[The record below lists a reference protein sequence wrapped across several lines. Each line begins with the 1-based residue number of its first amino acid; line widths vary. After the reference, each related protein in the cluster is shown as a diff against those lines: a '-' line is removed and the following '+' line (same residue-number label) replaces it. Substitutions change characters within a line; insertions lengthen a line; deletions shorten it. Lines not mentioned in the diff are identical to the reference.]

1 MSAHISSRRGTRVR
15 AIAVVIALVVAL
27 GGVFV
32 LPLAKEQF
40 DSTRENFS
48 DSGQLLVVG
57 IPGLRWDQVGA
68 DTPNIDAFTR
78 RAAVAN
84 LIVVRLEETACP
96 DAGWLTLNTGQ
107 ISQAPACETVS
118 TPSHSGEPL
127 SQAQW
132 DTLRE
137 ANDAN
142 PFRPNFGLMSR
153 VLEGKKVAAIGRG
166 GAIVTATASGSPSAP
181 AFALGSRSAAQIYA
195 DEGMAGADVVFADLG
210 PVGLPHADAGF
221 LAKLRIVFGGGENG
235 EPDHQIL
242 REVDRAFGELV
253 DAAGSA
259 RVMLI
264 APGDTGSRAR
274 GHVFAYGHAR
284 IGATEGS
291 FANSWSTRQPGLLQ
305 LTDVVPTIVNAVGG
319 KPSVINN
326 FVGSQ
331 VWKSQRPAVDD
342 RRAYLIDAEKKGA
355 LTRSVVGVFY
365 ALWALSACVS
375 FTLLWRWRVRAGSER
390 AQTMPQ
396 WLQGTLLSVAS
407 LPTAS
412 FLINCVPWWRADV
425 PALAFVVGV
434 CTIACAI
441 GVLAQIMSRYACRR
455 GTDTFGGA
463 GIVALV
469 MATTIGVD
477 AIFGSVLHSPS
488 VLGDQPQSGGRF
500 YGLSN
505 APFTVFAVSTIV
517 LAMMAVHIFV
527 TAQMKAFSVMAVV
540 TCGIIATV
548 IDGSSSIGAD
558 FGGVPALVVAFS
570 LLTLMTM
577 GKTVRL
583 RTFIAI
589 LAGAASITL
598 AAAFLDWLRPP
609 ASRTHLGKFFELVVT
624 GDAFAAIGRKLGFL
638 FISVPVFVW
647 VLVSLMMAGG
657 AWYMAR
663 QIRAGWHRD
672 CSEYDLFTQAAIAI
686 VALAV
691 VGFALNDS
699 GLVLPMAAIFVA
711 VPLLSVARGQQSAQR
726 CTDEKIVDREAFV
739 RN

>member
-1 MSAHISSRRGTRVR
+1 MSTHISSHHGIRAR

-27 GGVFV
+27 GAVFV
-32 LPLAKEQF
+32 LPVVKEKF

-68 DTPNIDAFTR
+68 DTPNIDTFTR
-78 RAAVAN
+78 HAAVAN

-107 ISQAPACETVS
+107 ISQAPSCETVS
-118 TPSHSGEPL
+118 TLSHSADPL
-127 SQAQW
+127 PRTQW

-137 ANDAN
+137 ANSAN
-142 PFRPNFGLMSR
+142 PFRPDFGLMAR
-153 VLEGKKVAAIGRG
+153 ALEGKEVAAIGRG
-166 GAIVTATASGSPSAP
+166 GAIVTATANGSSSAP
-181 AFALGSRSAAQIYA
+181 SFALGVRSAAQIYA
-195 DEGMAGADVVFADLG
+195 DEGLASADVVFADLG
-210 PVGLPHADAGF
+210 PVALPHADAGF
-221 LAKLRIVFGGGENG
+221 LAKLRVVFGGGESA
-235 EPDHQIL
+235 EPGQRTL

-274 GHVFAYGHAR
+274 GHVFAYGRA
-284 IGATEGS
+284 GGGVAEGS

-305 LTDVVPTIVNAVGG
+305 LTDVVPTIVRAVGG
-319 KPSVINN
+319 KPSVISNL
-326 FVGSQ
+326 VGSQ
-331 VWKSQRPAVDD
+331 VWKSQRPVVDD
-342 RRAYLIDAEKKGA
+342 RRAYLVDAEKKGA
-355 LTRSVVGVFY
+355 LTRSVVGIFY

-375 FTLLWRWRVRAGSER
+375 FTLLWRCRVRGCSER
-390 AQTMPQ
+390 TQTMTPL
-396 WLQGTLLSVAS
+396 LQGTFLSVAA
-407 LPTAS
+407 LPVAS
-412 FLINCVPWWRADV
+412 FLINCVPWWRAHV
-425 PALAFVVGV
+425 PVLVFVTGV
-434 CTIACAI
+434 CMIACVI
-441 GVLAQIMSRYACRR
+441 GVLAQVSSRFANRR
-455 GTDTFGGA
+455 GASPFGGA

-469 MATTIGVD
+469 TATTIGVD
-477 AIFGSVLHSPS
+477 AIFGSALHSPS

-505 APFTVFAVSTIV
+505 APFTVFAVSMIV
-517 LAMMAVHIFV
+517 LAMMAAHILV
-527 TAQMKAFSVMAVV
+527 AAQMRVFSVMAVV
-540 TCGIIATV
+540 ACGIIATV

-570 LLTLMTM
+570 LLTLLAM

-583 RTFIAI
+583 RTVIAI

-598 AAAFLDWLRPP
+598 AAAFVDWLRPP
-609 ASRTHLGKFFELVVT
+609 ASRTHLGKFFESVVT
-624 GDAFAAIGRKLGFL
+624 GDAFAVIGRKLGFL

-647 VLVSLMMAGG
+647 ILVALVVAGG
-657 AWYMAR
+657 AWYVAR
-663 QIRAGWHRD
+663 QMRAGWHPD
-672 CSEYDLFTQAAIAI
+672 FSECDLFTQAAIAI

-691 VGFALNDS
+691 GGFALNDS

-711 VPLLSVARGQQSAQR
+711 VPLLSVARGQQSAEH
-726 CTDEKIVDREAFV
+726 CIAEEIEARDASV